1 MSCLNESISTFDI
14 ILLQPASYLKADK
27 MIEIME
33 NVHKR
38 EISCQ
43 FFLFILCLNSM
54 RCISSCYNPFYLC
67 MWTWYLNK
75 CKIDWVI
82 RTNSTFTCHLH
93 NTMHSS
99 SQLLYRCTES
109 WMSSP
114 KVMIVSCMQDI
125 YIYSLLWTVYL
136 KKNNWQTKVN
146 SHDAW
151 QNLCMF

>member
-1 MSCLNESISTFDI
+1 MFI
-14 ILLQPASYLKADK
+14 
-27 MIEIME
+27 
-33 NVHKR
+33 R

-67 MWTWYLNK
+67 MWTWYQNK
-75 CKIDWVI
+75 CKIDWII

-114 KVMIVSCMQDI
+114 KVMIVSCMQDM
-125 YIYSLLWTVYL
+125 YIFTTVDSIFLKRIIGKRRWTVMMPDRIFVCFRDDSHSPERKE
-136 KKNNWQTKVN
+136 KKKK
-146 SHDAW
+146 SKKHKRDR
-151 QNLCMF
+151 